1 MKFLLSVIAGMLI
14 LAFFV
19 FWKVQ
24 PPVWID
30 VETNSPQ
37 LKQSMRMAGTTLQV
51 KHIIK
56 SDAGEETAVISNGI
70 SGPK

>member
-14 LAFFV
+14 LALFL

-24 PPVWID
+24 PPVWIQA
-30 VETNSPQ
+30 ETNSPQ
-37 LKQSMRMAGTTLQV
+37 LKQSVRMAGTTLQV

-56 SDAGEETAVISNGI
+56 NDAGEEITVISNGI

>member
-1 MKFLLSVIAGMLI
+1 MKFLLSVVAGMLI
-14 LAFFV
+14 LAFFL
-19 FWKVQ
+19 FWKAQ
-24 PPVWID
+24 PPVWIQ

-37 LKQSMRMAGTTLQV
+37 LKQYVRMAGTTLQV

>member
-14 LAFFV
+14 LAFFL
-19 FWKVQ
+19 FWKVK
-24 PPVWID
+24 PPVWIH

-37 LKQSMRMAGTTLQV
+37 LKKSVRMAGTTLQV

-56 SDAGEETAVISNGI
+56 SDAGEETAIISNGI

>member
-14 LAFFV
+14 LALFL
-19 FWKVQ
+19 FWKAQ
-24 PPVWID
+24 PPVWIH

-37 LKQSMRMAGTTLQV
+37 VQQSVRMAGATLQV
-51 KHIIK
+51 KQIIK
-56 SDAGEETAVISNGI
+56 SDAGKETVVISNGI